1 MYTSLIKPHYGFSF
15 MLNVYLPALDPPFLT
30 LSDAATSA
38 IHFTL
43 KEGECLVVIGPNGSG
58 KTSLL
63 RMISQEISPRAGTIT
78 MDGHALASFSRRQRA
93 SMIAVLSQ
101 YDTPDLRLTVEDYVA
116 LGRLPYHRVVPHKE
130 NARIVASTLKDLGL
144 DAFKQRSLGDLSGGE
159 QQRAA
164 LARALAQ
171 TPRLLLLDE
180 PTNHLDL
187 AGRAAFL
194 ALVKRKNITTIAV
207 LHDLSLVESFADR
220 VLMLSQGQQV
230 VWDTPEHTLTTTFL
244 QPVFGLTSTVVAHPQ
259 TGKPLRF
266 FDIPT
271 TNV

>member
-1 MYTSLIKPHYGFSF
+1 
-15 MLNVYLPALDPPFLT
+15 MLNVRLPALDPPFPASST
-30 LSDAATSA
+30 TAATA
-38 IHFTL
+38 IHFDL
-43 KEGECLVVIGPNGSG
+43 KEGERLVIVGPNGSG

-63 RMISQEISPRAGTIT
+63 RMISQEIVPRTGDIEI
-78 MDGHALASFSRRQRA
+78 DRQPLASFSHPQRA
-93 SMIAVLSQ
+93 RMIAVLSQ
-101 YDTPDLRLTVEDYVA
+101 RDTPDPRLTVEDYVS
-116 LGRLPYHRVVPHKE
+116 LGRLPYIRQASCKE
-130 NARIVASTLKDLGL
+130 NARIVASTLSDLDL
-144 DAFKQRSLGDLSGGE
+144 TALKKRTLGQLSGGE

-194 ALVKRKNITTIAV
+194 SLIKRKGIATIAV

-220 VLMLSQGQQV
+220 VLMLSHGRQV
-230 VWDTPEHTLTTTFL
+230 VWDTPEHALTTHFL
-244 QPVFGLTSTVVAHPQ
+244 HPVFGLTCTVVAHPH

-266 FDIPT
+266 FDVPSTPI
-271 TNV
+271 NA